1 MNAYG
6 AGQAF
11 MALVDD
17 DSHSARLM
25 IRMLLAHGAPSVSWL
40 DGETLASSELGKLLA
55 DGRSVLPGLVIVDL
69 KSSSTAT
76 ADFIAKLRSMPD
88 GSALLIAAMAP
99 SLDREVRDAL
109 LEAGADAV
117 FERQP
122 NIDFYRREAA
132 AIVSFWVRNQRLE
145 AVGT

>member
-1 MNAYG
+1 MNSHG

-40 DGETLASSELGKLLA
+40 DSEAMASAELEQLLA
-55 DGRSVLPGLVIVDL
+55 DSRAALPALVIVDL
-69 KSSSTAT
+69 KASDTAT
-76 ADFIAKLRSMPD
+76 AEFVARLRTMPD
-88 GSALLIAAMAP
+88 GQNLLIAAMAP
-99 SLDREVRDAL
+99 SLDRAVRDGL
-109 LEAGADAV
+109 LAAGADAV
-117 FERQP
+117 FQRQP
-122 NIDFYRREAA
+122 DRDFHRRETA
-132 AIVSFWVRNQRLE
+132 AIVRFWVRHQRLD

>member
-1 MNAYG
+1 
-6 AGQAF
+6 

-40 DGETLASSELGKLLA
+40 DGEAVAGVELDRLLE
-55 DGRSVLPGLVIVDL
+55 DKQEQLPGLVIVDL

-76 ADFIAKLRSMPD
+76 ADFVRNLRATPD
-88 GSALLIAAMAP
+88 GHALLIVAMAP
-99 SLDREVRDAL
+99 TLDRDVRERL
-109 LEAGADAV
+109 LMAGADAV
-117 FERQP
+117 FERQAD
-122 NIDFYRREAA
+122 IDFYRRESA
-132 AIVSFWVRNQRLE
+132 AIVSFWVRHQRLE

>member
-1 MNAYG
+1 MTSHG
-6 AGQAF
+6 VVQPF

-40 DGETLASSELGKLLA
+40 DGEALASVELGRLLDDKRA
-55 DGRSVLPGLVIVDL
+55 MVPALVIVDL

-76 ADFIAKLRSMPD
+76 ADFIRALRSRPEGKGLLVAAIAPTLD
-88 GSALLIAAMAP
+88 RDVRQALIA
-99 SLDREVRDAL
+99 
-109 LEAGADAV
+109 AGADAV
-117 FERQP
+117 FERQAD
-122 NIDFYRREAA
+122 IDFYRRESA
-132 AIVSFWVRNQRLE
+132 AIVSFWVRSQHLE